1 MFDDW
6 QLLEHEQSASLL
18 CFMCTAD
25 VLKSSVYCATACL
38 PMLIHPRTITQ
49 PRPYVS
55 AQPATYEC
63 TLHPMG
69 VSFLFRRRMHLGLHI
84 HFETEGQ
91 YESTESLVR

>member
-6 QLLEHEQSASLL
+6 QLLEHEQAASH
-18 CFMCTAD
+18 
-25 VLKSSVYCATACL
+25 SCAAACL
-38 PMLIHPRTITQ
+38 LLLIHPSTITQ

-69 VSFLFRRRMHLGLHI
+69 VSFLFRRMHLGLCI
-84 HFETEGQ
+84 Q
-91 YESTESLVR
+91 KI